1 MINLSSLALHSNTKQ
16 NLQQFLSSDNHA
28 LLVIGTKGSGKKT
41 LLEAIAHELGATRP
55 EQRIVIDDSEPSIS
69 INQARNLRTSLGLR
83 PLKGSVFVVM
93 IPSAE
98 KLTIEAQNALLKLL
112 EEPPENTYFLLSTDN
127 KSSLLPTVIS
137 RTNTIRLNKIPVEQ
151 ITEYFVKQNYDIS
164 KIKTVLA
171 LSGGNIGLAKRLL
184 EDQAEDF
191 KDDISSSK
199 QILSANL
206 SDRLLMVEGLVK
218 DKTKIKNLLS
228 ALERVLYAGFSAAR
242 EKRTNIDSW
251 GKKLKAVEESMAAL
265 DDNVT
270 ARLVLLRLMLQL

>member
-69 INQARNLRTSLGLR
+69 INQARNLRTSLGLQ
-83 PLKGSVFVVM
+83 PLKNSVFVVM